1 MNEINNST
9 RIDYERA
16 PAFDVLF
23 DLGKMT
29 MRPGGLGL
37 TRWMLDEL
45 QIEEGD
51 DVVELAP
58 GRGAT
63 TKIVLEL
70 HPGSYTAVERN
81 KASQRSVVEILRHGE
96 LGECVIGTAQDTG
109 LAENIASV
117 VYGEAML
124 TMQTNETKL
133 KIASE
138 AFRLLT
144 PGGRYAIHETSL
156 PEDLA
161 DEFRDEL
168 ENALRDTLRVG
179 ARPLS
184 VTEWRELL
192 EGAGFTIKSAKE
204 VPMYLLNPLR
214 IIQDEGL
221 FGAFRFIA
229 RVITTPAARRRVW
242 KIRKTL
248 KRYKDSISAVAIVA
262 VKPQ

>member
-1 MNEINNST
+1 MDENNNST
-9 RIDYERA
+9 GIDYERA
-16 PAFDVLF
+16 PAFDVFF

-37 TRWMLDEL
+37 TRWMLNEL
-45 QIEEGD
+45 QIDEGD

-63 TKIVLEL
+63 TKIVLKL
-70 HPGSYTAVERN
+70 HPRSYTAVERN
-81 KASQRSVVEILRHGE
+81 KASQRSVLEILRHGE
-96 LGECVIGTAQDTG
+96 LGECVIGTAQKTG
-109 LAENIASV
+109 LTDNIASV

-138 AFRLLT
+138 AFRLLA

-156 PEDLA
+156 PEDLS
-161 DEFRDEL
+161 DEL
-168 ENALRDTLRVG
+168 RAELGNALRDTLRVG

-192 EGAGFTIKSAKE
+192 KEAGFTIKSAKE
-204 VPMYLLNPLR
+204 VPMYLLNPPR
-214 IIQDEGL
+214 IVQDEGL
-221 FGAFRFIA
+221 FGAIRFIA
-229 RVITTPAARRRVW
+229 RVIITPAARRRVW

-262 VKPQ
+262 VKP